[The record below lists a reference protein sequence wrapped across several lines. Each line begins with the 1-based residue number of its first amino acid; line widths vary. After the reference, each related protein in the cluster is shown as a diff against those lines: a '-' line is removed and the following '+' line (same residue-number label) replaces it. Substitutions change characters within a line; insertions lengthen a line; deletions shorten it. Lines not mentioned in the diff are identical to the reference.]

1 MLVNKNPAVR
11 CLLMLVY
18 RALVYHATYVNKY
31 NIWFDVQCISKC
43 RSAVH
48 Y

>member
-18 RALVYHATYVNKY
+18 RALVYHATKVVNLL
-31 NIWFDVQCISKC
+31 
-43 RSAVH
+43 
-48 Y
+48 